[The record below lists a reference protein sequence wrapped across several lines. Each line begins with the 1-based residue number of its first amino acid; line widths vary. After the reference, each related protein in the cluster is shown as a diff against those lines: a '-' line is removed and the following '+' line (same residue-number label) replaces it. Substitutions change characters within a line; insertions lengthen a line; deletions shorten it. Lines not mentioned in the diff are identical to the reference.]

1 MKTILSLFASASLL
15 ITTSVASVAEPEKT
29 ITIIDLASKYCA
41 AEWTGVIE
49 LDTDAWKTLSELSE
63 HNPTPDFWAK
73 HIVQE
78 LGSEHTDPEHTDP
91 EHSVPAMDVATTEA
105 FEKYGTALS
114 AISDF
119 VGVSLGFSVTASHFN
134 LASAKFDLI
143 MCLYPTQAELDLIVD
158 FSKTTTGASDAVI
171 RAELFE
177 VFDKLECL
185 QFAEAYK
192 AIFSF
197 ESLPS
202 DWEAI
207 LDGYMT
213 ENDCF

>member
-1 MKTILSLFASASLL
+1 MKIILSLFASASLL
-15 ITTSVASVAEPEKT
+15 FTTSVASVAEPEKT

-49 LDTDAWKTLSELSE
+49 LEPDAWKRMSEFSE
-63 HNPTPDFWAK
+63 PNPTPDLWAK

-78 LGSEHTDPEHTDP
+78 LGSEHTGP
-91 EHSVPAMDVATTEA
+91 EHSVPKMDVATTEA
-105 FEKYGTALS
+105 FEKYQTALA
-114 AISDF
+114 AILDF
-119 VGVSLGFSVTASHFN
+119 LGVSAGFSATANHFN
-134 LASAKFDLI
+134 LASAKFDLM

-158 FSKTTTGASDAVI
+158 FSKTTTGASDAAI

-177 VFDKLECL
+177 TFDKFECL

>member
-1 MKTILSLFASASLL
+1 MKTVLSAFLSASVLF
-15 ITTSVASVAEPEKT
+15 TTSVASVAEPEKT
-29 ITIIDLASKYCA
+29 VTIIDLASKYCA

-49 LDTDAWKTLSELSE
+49 LDPDAWKRMLELSE
-63 HNPTPDFWAK
+63 PNPTPDLWAK

-78 LGSEHTDPEHTDP
+78 LGSEHTDP

-105 FEKYGTALS
+105 FEKFQTVLA
-114 AISDF
+114 AIVDF
-119 VGVSLGFSVTASHFN
+119 AGVSVGFSATANQNPDYFN
-134 LASAKFDLI
+134 LASAKFDLM
-143 MCLYPTQAELDLIVD
+143 MCLYPTQAERDLIVD
-158 FSKTTTGASDAVI
+158 FSKTTTGVSDAAI

-177 VFDKLECL
+177 AFDKFECL
-185 QFAEAYK
+185 QFAEAHK

-213 ENDCF
+213 ENDCS

>member
-1 MKTILSLFASASLL
+1 MKTVLSAFLSASVLF
-15 ITTSVASVAEPEKT
+15 TTSVASVAEPEKT
-29 ITIIDLASKYCA
+29 VTIIDLASKYCA

-49 LDTDAWKTLSELSE
+49 LDPDAWKRMLEFSEP
-63 HNPTPDFWAK
+63 NPTPDLWAK

-78 LGSEHTDPEHTDP
+78 LGSEHTDP

-105 FEKYGTALS
+105 FEKYQTVLTA
-114 AISDF
+114 IVDF
-119 VGVSLGFSVTASHFN
+119 AGVSVGFSATANQNTDYFN
-134 LASAKFDLI
+134 LASAKFDLM
-143 MCLYPTQAELDLIVD
+143 MCLYPTQAERDLIVD
-158 FSKTTTGASDAVI
+158 FSKTTTGVSDAAI

-177 VFDKLECL
+177 AFDKFECL
-185 QFAEAYK
+185 QFAESYK

-207 LDGYMT
+207 LDGYVT
-213 ENDCF
+213 ENDCS